1 MTLDELQQA
10 WAVDCVID
18 EQNPDKAS
26 AKSPQLHSKYL
37 NELISFKMKLNKIQL
52 DMLELKNA
60 KTKYFRGE
68 MTREELNERGWV
80 QWQYKTLQSE
90 IESLLDGDS
99 DMQKLYAR
107 EAYVKTAIYF
117 LESVIGEI
125 RSRSFHCKNI
135 ITWMQFRSG
144 V

>member
-80 QWQYKTLQSE
+80 QWQYKTLKSE

-107 EAYVKTAIYF
+107 ESYVKTAIYF

>member
-80 QWQYKTLQSE
+80 QWQYKTLKSE

-135 ITWMQFRSG
+135 IDFTKFRAG
-144 V
+144 N

>member
-80 QWQYKTLQSE
+80 QWQYKTLKSE

-135 ITWMQFRSG
+135 ITWMQFRAG

>member
-37 NELISFKMKLNKIQL
+37 NELILFKMKLNKIQL

-80 QWQYKTLQSE
+80 QWQYKTLKSE

-125 RSRSFHCKNI
+125 RSRSFHTRVIVDFSK
-135 ITWMQFRSG
+135 FRAG
-144 V
+144 I

>member
-80 QWQYKTLQSE
+80 QWQYKTLKSE

-107 EAYVKTAIYF
+107 EAYVKTTIYF

-144 V
+144 I

>member
-52 DMLELKNA
+52 DMLELKNT
-60 KTKYFRGE
+60 KTRYFRGE

-80 QWQYKTLQSE
+80 QWQYKTLKSE

-125 RSRSFHCKNI
+125 RSRSFHTRVIVDFSK
-135 ITWMQFRSG
+135 FRAG

>member
-80 QWQYKTLQSE
+80 QRQIS
-90 IESLLDGDS
+90 
-99 DMQKLYAR
+99 
-107 EAYVKTAIYF
+107 
-117 LESVIGEI
+117 
-125 RSRSFHCKNI
+125 
-135 ITWMQFRSG
+135 
-144 V
+144 

>member
-37 NELISFKMKLNKIQL
+37 NELITFKMKLNKIQL

-80 QWQYKTLQSE
+80 QWQYKTLKSE

-125 RSRSFHCKNI
+125 RSRSFHTRVIVDFSK
-135 ITWMQFRSG
+135 FRAG
-144 V
+144 N

>member
-80 QWQYKTLQSE
+80 QWQYKTLKSE

-99 DMQKLYAR
+99 DIQKLYAR

>member
-80 QWQYKTLQSE
+80 QWQYKTLKSE

-125 RSRSFHCKNI
+125 RSRSFHTRVIVDFSK
-135 ITWMQFRSG
+135 FRAG
-144 V
+144 I

>member
-1 MTLDELQQA
+1 
-10 WAVDCVID
+10 
-18 EQNPDKAS
+18 
-26 AKSPQLHSKYL
+26 
-37 NELISFKMKLNKIQL
+37 MKLNKIQL

-80 QWQYKTLQSE
+80 QWQYKTLKSE

>member
-80 QWQYKTLQSE
+80 QWQYKTLKSE